1 MDHKAPHHLYSLSVI
16 CFYNVNSCTSIS
28 TRHWNG
34 MSLPLM
40 GLDQLV
46 LMLATI
52 FWLRIEK
59 DYLATNRQSMFK
71 DRPELIPFVP
81 CTTKHM
87 SKLAPGKIEPLLT
100 RISLLFFSYYNLFP
114 RFGINIRVWKNALST
129 LKFWVSSCSYHIIFF
144 KILAFFYMEN

>member
-1 MDHKAPHHLYSLSVI
+1 MDHKEPHHPYSLSVI

-81 CTTKHM
+81 CTTKYM

-100 RISLLFFSYYNLFP
+100 SISLSFFSYYYLYP
-114 RFGINIRVWKNALST
+114 RFEYTYGRIALT
-129 LKFWVSSCSYHIIFF
+129 LKISVLSCSYHIIF
-144 KILAFFYMEN
+144 

>member
-100 RISLLFFSYYNLFP
+100 RISLLFFLIITYFQGLNLIYAYK
-114 RFGINIRVWKNALST
+114 RILVLST
-129 LKFWVSSCSYHIIFF
+129 LKFWVSSCSYHITLYIF
-144 KILAFFYMEN
+144 